1 MLEAAPGIRVVAIFE
16 ELCRRRPGV
25 DPGVRRTLE
34 RRIAGWRALNGP
46 NRDVIFRQEHPP
58 GRLGLSDFTDMGE
71 LGVTVAGEPFDHR
84 LYHFRLAFSGFEHA
98 HVVLGGE
105 SFVALAEGLQN
116 ALWALGGARRGRLA
130 KTDRLDA
137 EEMTRILR
145 TWLSGDRAV
154 ATAVRIPTVEEEDAK
169 RIERERKNLVEERT
183 RIVGRI
189 KGLLAL
195 HGIWL
200 SSKRIGKGLL
210 GRLDTMITGD
220 GRPLPPFLRRDIG
233 RMIQHY
239 KFICDQIAEVEA
251 DRKTA
256 LNDEASSFPQRDKVR
271 RLTTLGAVGV
281 TTATVL
287 VAEVF
292 HRSFETR
299 RHLASFIG
307 LAPSPYASGDV
318 SRDRGINKAG
328 TKLAR
333 QTLVELAW
341 FWLRYQPNS
350 KLARW
355 WHERFG
361 NMGMRGRKVGIVALA
376 RKLAIALWRFVEQ
389 GVIPEGATLKA

>member
-1 MLEAAPGIRVVAIFE
+1 MTTQFAVNDVCCVALELSKSTWVCAFAPPESGRASVHRMRAGDVDRLISVLEAGRARAMRDRSRSLDIVLCYEVGYDGFWLARLLIARGIRTIVF
-16 ELCRRRPGV
+16 
-25 DPGVRRTLE
+25 DP
-34 RRIAGWRALNGP
+34 A
-46 NRDVIFRQEHPP
+46 
-58 GRLGLSDFTDMGE
+58 
-71 LGVTVAGEPFDHR
+71 
-84 LYHFRLAFSGFEHA
+84 
-98 HVVLGGE
+98 
-105 SFVALAEGLQN
+105 SFLKP
-116 ALWALGGARRGRLA
+116 RRGRPA

-210 GRLDTMITGD
+210 GRLDTMMTGD

-233 RMIQHY
+233 RMIRHY
-239 KFICDQIAEVEA
+239 EFICDQIVEVEA
-251 DRKTA
+251 DRHTA
-256 LNDEASSFPQRDKVR
+256 LNDETSSFPQRDKVR
-271 RLTTLGAVGV
+271 RLTSLGAVGV

-307 LAPSPYASGDV
+307 LAPSS
-318 SRDRGINKAG
+318 
-328 TKLAR
+328 
-333 QTLVELAW
+333 
-341 FWLRYQPNS
+341 LRE
-350 KLARW
+350 W
-355 WHERFG
+355 
-361 NMGMRGRKVGIVALA
+361 
-376 RKLAIALWRFVEQ
+376 
-389 GVIPEGATLKA
+389 

>member
-1 MLEAAPGIRVVAIFE
+1 MTTHFAVIDVCCVALELSKSTWVCAFAPPESGRASVHKMRACDVDRLLSILEMGRARAMREVSRSLEIVLCYEVGYDGFWLARLLMARGIR
-16 ELCRRRPGV
+16 
-25 DPGVRRTLE
+25 T
-34 RRIAGWRALNGP
+34 
-46 NRDVIFRQEHPP
+46 VIFDP
-58 GRLGLSDFTDMGE
+58 
-71 LGVTVAGEPFDHR
+71 A
-84 LYHFRLAFSGFEHA
+84 
-98 HVVLGGE
+98 
-105 SFVALAEGLQN
+105 SFLKP
-116 ALWALGGARRGRLA
+116 RRGRLA

-145 TWLSGDRAV
+145 SWLSGDHAI

-200 SSKRIGKGLL
+200 SSKRINKRLQ
-210 GRLDTMITGD
+210 GRLDMMLTGD
-220 GRPLPPFLRRDIG
+220 GRRLPPFLRHDIE
-233 RMIQHY
+233 RMIRHY
-239 KFICDQIAEVEA
+239 EFICSQLAEVEA
-251 DRKTA
+251 DRKLA
-256 LNDEASSFPQRDKVR
+256 LTDETSSFPHRDKVR
-271 RLTTLGAVGV
+271 RLAMLGSVGE

-292 HRSFETR
+292 HRTFETR

-350 KLARW
+350 KLSLW

-361 NMGMRGRKVGIVALA
+361 GMGMRGRKVGIVALA

-389 GVIPEGATLKA
+389 GVVPEGATLKA